1 MVGIIKETVNGI
13 NVVSADDELL
23 SKRKIFLTTLVDAET
38 SNELLKKL
46 MYLNEVDSKAPITL
60 YINSPGGDVYSGLA
74 VYDFIQIMKAPLKT
88 VCIGCAGS
96 MGAILFLAGDEREM
110 LPHTQLMI
118 HDPSYARLDV
128 GGKKPHEIQHEV
140 DSLNKTRENL
150 AKIIADR
157 TGMSLDEVYKIT
169 ANDTFYDVKEAIEF
183 GLATAVCT
191 EV

>member
-23 SKRKIFLTTLVDAET
+23 SKRKIFLTNLVDAET

-74 VYDFIQIMKAPLKT
+74 VYDFIQLMKAPLKT

-169 ANDTFYDVKEAIEF
+169 ANDTFYDVKAAIEF